1 MSLRKVVVKCKWL
14 LSAIYFL
21 TQNNNYFLGNID
33 KGLGGYST
41 SEVVKMDRDCNK
53 KVNGKIFDI
62 FLIST

>member
-21 TQNNNYFLGNID
+21 TQNNNYFLDNMD

-41 SEVVKMDRDCNK
+41 NEVVKMDSDCNK
-53 KVNGKIFDI
+53 EVNGKMFDI